1 MTAPRNIKIR
11 TAGNPVLFCAASG
24 RNVASHRKWGESR
37 FGRIRLSRI
46 RMAETGGKSTPMAP
60 VSPPRCIRGSVSSE
74 TPCPTKPVLRRSRYT
89 ALYVGTRH
97 WHHVPAS
104 DTGIHPVAGA
114 RCGCP
119 LRVRIGCVN
128 RRVAHPRATLP
139 RGARSRL
146 HSETGPTW
154 LCRSRPGAPSMS
166 SVSVLPIRPGPR
178 FALVFLLLKPEAVLY
193 GHD

>member
-24 RNVASHRKWGESR
+24 RKVASDRKWGESR

-46 RMAETGGKSTPMAP
+46 RMAETGRKSTPMAP

-74 TPCPTKPVLRRSRYT
+74 TPRPTKPVLRRSRYT
-89 ALYVGTRH
+89 ALYTGTRH
-97 WHHVPAS
+97 RHPIPAS
-104 DTGIHPVAGA
+104 IPLRVPVAGA
-114 RCGCP
+114 
-119 LRVRIGCVN
+119 N
-128 RRVAHPRATLP
+128 RMREPP
-139 RGARSRL
+139 RGASASDAPARREIPAAFRDRSNL
-146 HSETGPTW
+146 VVPVPTG
-154 LCRSRPGAPSMS
+154 SPSMS